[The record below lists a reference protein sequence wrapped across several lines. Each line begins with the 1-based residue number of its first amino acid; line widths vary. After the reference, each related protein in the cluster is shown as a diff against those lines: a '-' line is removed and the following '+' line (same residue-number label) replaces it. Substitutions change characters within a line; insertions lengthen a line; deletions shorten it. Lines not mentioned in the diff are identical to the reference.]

1 MYIQNELSNSSLL
14 LSIPHS
20 GLHIPEE
27 IEVLCNPHAK
37 RNHTDWFLP
46 ELVDS
51 NSYTI
56 IQATVSRYIVD
67 VNRFKMTQKH
77 SIQPIIPR
85 TDEEGVPLFKNF
97 PSKQKQRQWIQDYYE
112 PYYRKIQELLTQK
125 LSIHQQVFLLDL
137 HSYDDSLFPSHEMIL
152 GSRKQTSISK
162 DSLQRIE
169 ALFQEQN
176 LPTRLD
182 TPFSGGSIV
191 ATFGRQKRVQALQI
205 EIPYSFY
212 LNGNKPDDIKFNKL
226 QKKLH
231 HIFDQ
236 LNNENT

>member
-1 MYIQNELSNSSLL
+1 MYIKNELSNSALL

-56 IQATVSRYIVD
+56 IKATVSRYIVD
-67 VNRFKMTQKH
+67 VNRFKPTQKH

-112 PYYRKIQELLTQK
+112 PYY
-125 LSIHQQVFLLDL
+125 
-137 HSYDDSLFPSHEMIL
+137 
-152 GSRKQTSISK
+152 
-162 DSLQRIE
+162 
-169 ALFQEQN
+169 
-176 LPTRLD
+176 
-182 TPFSGGSIV
+182 
-191 ATFGRQKRVQALQI
+191 
-205 EIPYSFY
+205 
-212 LNGNKPDDIKFNKL
+212 
-226 QKKLH
+226 KKLKRY
-231 HIFDQ
+231 
-236 LNNENT
+236 